1 MKIGKVWTPD
11 GIKIGE
17 PNSKVGFLEVAGNF
31 NRGKAAVIDNSD
43 GIKGK
48 VGTDNKYALLNADDY
63 VLGNVQNP
71 ETGNTFAED
80 GRQSATVLEN
90 VDKLKNG
97 KGYTKS
103 SIFKNTVNL
112 MQQFATR
119 EQKRL
124 ADLQKQTKYNIEQEQ
139 LYQANAGKN
148 PLPKFDMGLVARSLP
163 TVAGLTASLGQLAHW
178 GKNKPARTN
187 TYAENP
193 YETRALSDLAKLRYN
208 PYHDIQESQDAERRT
223 AYANSQAGGMIG
235 GQRYAGRIGLGIG
248 AMRNAANVYSNAQ
261 QQNLKLDQNRIGTM
275 LEAGN
280 QNAARRQSANQ
291 FDYNAFTASHGA
303 KTKGIERS
311 LSNLLSAIY
320 SGHSNEFKYDTW
332 QDTADIYRQQV
343 DNEQKE
349 ILARMKASTPTYT
362 YQSAQVPRNYYN
374 YKYFTPSSIT
384 VPEWRWNF
392 RG

>member
-1 MKIGKVWTPD
+1 M
-11 GIKIGE
+11 
-17 PNSKVGFLEVAGNF
+17 
-31 NRGKAAVIDNSD
+31 R
-43 GIKGK
+43 
-48 VGTDNKYALLNADDY
+48 
-63 VLGNVQNP
+63 
-71 ETGNTFAED
+71 
-80 GRQSATVLEN
+80 
-90 VDKLKNG
+90 
-97 KGYTKS
+97 
-103 SIFKNTVNL
+103 
-112 MQQFATR
+112 
-119 EQKRL
+119 
-124 ADLQKQTKYNIEQEQ
+124 
-139 LYQANAGKN
+139 
-148 PLPKFDMGLVARSLP
+148 KFDMGLVARSLP

-178 GKNKPARTN
+178 SNNKPARTN

-208 PYHDIQESQDAERRT
+208 PYHDIQESEDAERRT

-291 FDYNAFTASHGA
+291 FDYNAFTAAHGA

-332 QDTADIYRQQV
+332 QDTADIYRQ
-343 DNEQKE
+343 
-349 ILARMKASTPTYT
+349 
-362 YQSAQVPRNYYN
+362 
-374 YKYFTPSSIT
+374 
-384 VPEWRWNF
+384 
-392 RG
+392 